1 MPRIV
6 KWLLWALVPLA
17 LYASLKILMPYI
29 RFADIKGKMKE
40 AVQASSLDSDET
52 IARKLAENAL
62 DDKLPLAGDYFYQVT
77 GDDGKKF
84 VYIPETEEQK
94 NEYQAMVRQYFLDHM
109 TRSSQGLEIT
119 ISYQQE
125 IYFLFNVY
133 THKISFEHKEGG
145 TQQP

>member
-1 MPRIV
+1 MPRIF

-17 LYASLKILMPYI
+17 LYASLKIMMPYI
-29 RFADIKGKMKE
+29 RFADIKSKME
-40 AVQASSLDSDET
+40 AAVQASDLESDES

-84 VYIPETEEQK
+84 IYTPDTEEQK
-94 NEYQAMVRQYFLDHM
+94 VEYQALVRQYFLDHM

-125 IYFLFNVY
+125 IYFLFNLY
-133 THKISFEHKEGG
+133 THKISFDHKEGEP
-145 TQQP
+145 QQP